1 MSIVSFRHRE
11 APATAGLL
19 LLVLAAALF
28 GASAVLASEP
38 DAVVGQWRDD
48 RSVLVVSR
56 VGESLSMRIHAVL
69 DPVYKAGEQP
79 GPVGAPRRDSRNPDA
94 SLQHRPILGL
104 DLLIGYAWTGERW
117 EGEIYDPESGKTYKS
132 YMTVDDDGQLA
143 MRGYI
148 GAPMFGRTAEF
159 KPANDCD
166 EAVLK
171 MLAASQIEGCTVG
184 R

>member
-1 MSIVSFRHRE
+1 MRY
-11 APATAGLL
+11 
-19 LLVLAAALF
+19 LF
-28 GASAVLASEP
+28 SAVFPLLCLAGFVPAHAAGP
-38 DAVVGQWRDD
+38 DEVVGQWRDA

-56 VGESLSMRIHAVL
+56 QGDTLSMRIHAVL
-69 DPVYKAGEQP
+69 DPLYKEGEEP
-79 GPVGAPRRDSRNPDA
+79 GPAGAPRRDSRNPDP

-104 DLLIGYAWTGERW
+104 ELLIGYAWSGERW

-132 YMTVDDDGQLA
+132 YMEVNDDGLLA

-159 KPANDCD
+159 MPAGDCG
-166 EAVLK
+166 EEVQK
-171 MLAASQIEGCTVG
+171 MFAASQVAGCTVG

>member
-1 MSIVSFRHRE
+1 MSAVSFRRRE
-11 APATAGLL
+11 WLTLKGVMPVALILTLLATSR
-19 LLVLAAALF
+19 V
-28 GASAVLASEP
+28 SASEP
-38 DAVVGQWRDD
+38 DAVVGQWRDE
-48 RSVLVVSR
+48 RSVLIVSR
-56 VGESLSMRIHAVL
+56 QGESLSMRIHAMF
-69 DPVYKAGEQP
+69 DPVYKTGEAP

-104 DLLIGYAWTGERW
+104 ELLIGYAWSGERW
-117 EGEIYDPESGKTYKS
+117 EGQIYDPESGKTYRS
-132 YMTVDDDGQLA
+132 HMTVDDDGQLA

-166 EAVLK
+166 ELVLK
-171 MLAASQIEGCTVG
+171 MLAASKVEGCAAG

>member
-1 MSIVSFRHRE
+1 MSLVSQSPRRPRTSRFLMLMSVI
-11 APATAGLL
+11 AGLSGA
-19 LLVLAAALF
+19 VNANAA
-28 GASAVLASEP
+28 EQ
-38 DAVVGQWRDD
+38 DAVVGHWRDD
-48 RSVLVVSR
+48 RSLLIVSR
-56 VGESLSMRIHAVL
+56 QGESLSMRIHAVL
-69 DPVYKAGEQP
+69 DPLYKTGEKP

-94 SLQHRPILGL
+94 ALQHRPLLGL
-104 DLLIGYAWTGERW
+104 ELLIGYGWSGERW

-132 YMTVDDDGQLA
+132 YMTVDEDGQLA

-159 KPANDCD
+159 KPTNDCD

-171 MLAASQIEGCTVG
+171 MLAASKIEGCAAG